1 MTLEEIYARFEILHD
16 YPLSNFT
23 GNLKNLK
30 AKIEKDKKATDFDDA
45 AVATEL
51 LNKPG
56 SLFTEKGYPFWNKHP
71 AKKLF
76 EADIKDGKCEG
87 MKPKQIQKTRPEY
100 GEFPKD
106 VFRKRVQYT
115 KRKLREAAGWVPKQN
130 KFARRKIEEEC
141 QEMANDWEA
150 NQADEEE
157 SEDGTESEASA
168 DNEEGNDIE

>member
-1 MTLEEIYARFEILHD
+1 MTPEEIYARFEILHE

-23 GNLKNLK
+23 GNFKNLK

-71 AKKLF
+71 AKKLL
-76 EADIKDGKCEG
+76 EADIKDGKCKG
-87 MKPKQIQKTRPEY
+87 MLPAQIQLTRPEY
-100 GEFPKD
+100 SEFPKSI
-106 VFRKRVQYT
+106 FRERVNYT
-115 KRKLREAAGWVPKQN
+115 KRKLREAAGWVPKRN

-141 QEMANDWEA
+141 QEMAIGWEA
-150 NQADEEE
+150 NQASEEE

-168 DNEEGNDIE
+168 DDEEGKDT